1 MRFRSSNPVF
11 KYGDFSNESSYSA
24 TYSGVA
30 SKTGFLLAIIAL
42 VAMYI
47 GAEWELMF
55 TSFTQLIVIL
65 IAAPII
71 AIISVIVA
79 HKNPAIAWIFSIIY
93 ALCEGAFLGII
104 TAIYANIYGGD
115 VVRIALTATFGVFA
129 SMLVLYSTGI
139 IRVGTFFR
147 RFMMSMLFGLIGASL
162 LMLILVLFSGGFTGG
177 LYTMYVGIVVVS
189 CIISALYLLI
199 DFDNISNL
207 VSAGAGKEYEW
218 SLSLGLTVTIV
229 WLYIELLRLV
239 AIISRRK

>member
-1 MRFRSSNPVF
+1 
-11 KYGDFSNESSYSA
+11 
-24 TYSGVA
+24 
-30 SKTGFLLAIIAL
+30 
-42 VAMYI
+42 
-47 GAEWELMF
+47 
-55 TSFTQLIVIL
+55 
-65 IAAPII
+65 
-71 AIISVIVA
+71 
-79 HKNPAIAWIFSIIY
+79 
-93 ALCEGAFLGII
+93 
-104 TAIYANIYGGD
+104 
-115 VVRIALTATFGVFA
+115 
-129 SMLVLYSTGI
+129 MLVLYNTGI